1 MTDLYM
7 DTHHLGTGAAA
18 DDARK
23 KFGKDYTQMFRT

>member
-1 MTDLYM
+1 MGA
-7 DTHHLGTGAAA
+7 HHLGTGAAA